1 MTSDRR
7 VFRVIP
13 LADSRPMSD
22 ELIIQ
27 LRARVE
33 SRYYD
38 RPEVVEAVARSIA
51 IRTGALG

>member
-1 MTSDRR
+1 MTSDRP

-13 LADSRPMSD
+13 LADGRRMSD
-22 ELIIQ
+22 ELVIQ
-27 LRARVE
+27 LRARIE

-51 IRTGALG
+51 IRAGAVG

>member
-1 MTSDRR
+1 MTTDRP
-7 VFRVIP
+7 VLRVIR
-13 LADSRPMSD
+13 LADGQPMSD
-22 ELIIQ
+22 ELIVQ

-51 IRTGALG
+51 IRVDAMG

>member
-1 MTSDRR
+1 MTSDRP

-13 LADSRPMSD
+13 LADGQRMSD
-22 ELIIQ
+22 ELVIQ

-51 IRTGALG
+51 IRAGAIG